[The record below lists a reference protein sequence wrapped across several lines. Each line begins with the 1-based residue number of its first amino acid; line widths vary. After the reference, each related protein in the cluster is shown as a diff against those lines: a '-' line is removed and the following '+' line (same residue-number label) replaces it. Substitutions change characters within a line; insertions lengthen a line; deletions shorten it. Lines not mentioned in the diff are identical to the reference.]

1 MRVVLD
7 TNIIVSSFLSPK
19 GISAKILDSAR
30 AGLFELVVSEAI
42 LTEYEEA
49 LSKGAVRV
57 RHGLTPAEIAES
69 IEGFREFSILV
80 EPDVTLTVIK
90 DDPDDNKSL
99 ECAVTGK
106 APVIITRD
114 PDLLSVGS
122 YQDILV
128 IPPHLFPSLLEEET
142 AA

>member
-57 RHGLTPAEIAES
+57 RHGLTP
-69 IEGFREFSILV
+69 R
-80 EPDVTLTVIK
+80 
-90 DDPDDNKSL
+90 KS
-99 ECAVTGK
+99 
-106 APVIITRD
+106 PSRSRD
-114 PDLLSVGS
+114 FVSSPSSSSLMSPLL
-122 YQDILV
+122 
-128 IPPHLFPSLLEEET
+128 
-142 AA
+142 